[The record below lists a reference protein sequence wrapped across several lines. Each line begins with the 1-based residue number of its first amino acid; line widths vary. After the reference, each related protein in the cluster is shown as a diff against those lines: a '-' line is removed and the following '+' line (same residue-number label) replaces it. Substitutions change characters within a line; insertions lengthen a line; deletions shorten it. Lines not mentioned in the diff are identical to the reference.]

1 MEFDFDSLL
10 IESMSYLQNYA
21 RKFALDEDDRN
32 DLVSE
37 TILKALDKKDYFRQ
51 GNDMNFR
58 AWLITIMT
66 NTFINNYRKNEKH
79 KVDNYDNEQMALLTE
94 QQRYSRSADS
104 DFIYK
109 ELVDLVRSSLSSVD
123 YRIFM
128 GFVNGYGYEQIAEIM
143 GLPLGTVKSKIFGAR
158 KKVIIN
164 INRKMS

>member
-10 IESMSYLQNYA
+10 IKNMSYLKNYA
-21 RKFALDEDDRN
+21 KRFALDEDDRN

-37 TILKALDKKDYFRQ
+37 TILKALDKKNYFHQ

-66 NTFINNYRKNEKH
+66 NTFINIYRKKEKY
-79 KVDNYDNEQMALLTE
+79 KVDNYDNEHMALLTE
-94 QQRYSRSADS
+94 QQRFSQSADS

-109 ELVDLVRSSLSSVD
+109 ELVDLVKSSLSSDD

-143 GLPLGTVKSKIFGAR
+143 EIPLGTVKSKIFGAR